1 MDSSKTQVERLNEIA
16 ERARADKLERARA
29 ILKAYRD
36 ADNTNRLARI
46 IKAGQ
51 AIDGRDTNN
60 K

>member
-1 MDSSKTQVERLNEIA
+1 MDSKAQIERLNEIS
-16 ERARADKLERARA
+16 ERAKADNLKRARA
-29 ILKAYRD
+29 ILEAYKN

>member
-1 MDSSKTQVERLNEIA
+1 MDSKTQVERLNEIA

-36 ADNTNRLARI
+36 ADDKTALERI
-46 IKAGQ
+46 IRAGR

>member
-1 MDSSKTQVERLNEIA
+1 MDIKTQIEQLNEIA
-16 ERARADKLERARA
+16 ERAKADNLKRARA
-29 ILKAYRD
+29 ILETYKNSDDKTA
-36 ADNTNRLARI
+36 LERI

>member
-1 MDSSKTQVERLNEIA
+1 MDSKTRIERLNEIA
-16 ERARADKLERARA
+16 ERAKADKLERARA